1 MREKKAR
8 TRVGMLLLALAID
21 RWIGEPPNKAHPV
34 VGMGKLIGALASRS
48 PLGQRRELLYG
59 CFLAGTSILLPTAM
73 SVLGL
78 RLIRLPMGRLL
89 LDAWLLKT
97 CFAYG
102 ALEDAVRAVEV
113 RLDAGDLPG
122 AREALQ
128 ALVSRDRAELGPS
141 LVAAAAIESMA
152 ENLSDS
158 FVAPLLAYALAGIPG
173 AIFYR
178 AANTADA
185 MVGYHGRYEYLGKA
199 SAKLDD
205 ALNLLPARWTALS
218 LLLASGES
226 AGEAWQTGK
235 RDHART
241 ESPNAGWPMATAA
254 GALGISLCKQGHYVL
269 NEGGRQPESGDIR
282 RARLLCRHA
291 AFLSSL
297 LAVALTLAGGR
308 LRPNLRT

>member
-1 MREKKAR
+1 MREKNAT

-34 VGMGKLIGALASRS
+34 VGMGKLIGALASRP

-59 CFLAGTSILLPTAM
+59 CFLAGASIVLPSTASM
-73 SVLGL
+73 LGL
-78 RLIRLPMGRLL
+78 RLIPLPIGRLL
-89 LDAWLLKT
+89 IGAWLLKT
-97 CFAYG
+97 CFAYR

-113 RLDAGDLPG
+113 RLDVGDLPG
-122 AREALQ
+122 AREALG
-128 ALVSRDRAELGPS
+128 AVVSRDRAELGPS
-141 LVAAAAIESMA
+141 LVAAAGIESMA

-218 LLLASGES
+218 LVLASGES
-226 AGEAWQTGK
+226 AGEAWRTGK
-235 RDHART
+235 RDHVRT

-254 GALGISLCKQGHYVL
+254 GALGVSLRKQGHYVL
-269 NEGGRQPESGDIR
+269 NEGARQPESGDIR
-282 RARLLCRHA
+282 RARFLCRRA
-291 AFLSSL
+291 AFLSGL
-297 LAVALTLAGGR
+297 LAVAMTLPGGQR
-308 LRPNLRT
+308 RPKLRT